1 MAYDANALE
10 LAKQGMRLVRD
21 EALRSTDEYMIIDRP
36 IPADELAKI
45 KRYREYLRNLP
56 STLTDEDFMT
66 FSGVVALKDFEN

>member
-21 EALRSTDEYMIIDRP
+21 EALKSTDEYMIVDRP
-36 IPADELAKI
+36 IAADKLAKI

-56 STLTDEDFMT
+56 STLTDDDFMT
-66 FSGVVALKDFEN
+66 FQGVVSLDNFEA